1 MQREAL
7 ISLLEEVAPPDGA
20 EPYDAGRIGL
30 IIEGREE
37 IGRICCALDATPA
50 VIEKTLKAGADL
62 VIVHHTPLWNPITA
76 VTGSTATLLSTVLSA
91 GLNIYVMHTNYD
103 HAPVGINTALASL
116 LSLTDL
122 EPMSLGLVGTVT
134 LSLSEMVDRLNA
146 GPVRIYGT
154 LEKLERLA
162 VVGGGG
168 FDPCLLEEAKRM
180 GADAFLSAEMKH
192 SVARA
197 APLPCIE
204 STHYALEAPGM
215 QALAERMNWIY
226 IPDQPELSIFPSP

>member
-7 ISLLEEVAPPDGA
+7 IGQLEEIAPPDGA
-20 EPYDAGRIGL
+20 EPFDAGRIGL
-30 IIEGREE
+30 IIEGREK
-37 IGRICCALDATPA
+37 IGRVCCALDATQK
-50 VIEKTLKAGADL
+50 VIDETVRAGADL
-62 VIVHHTPLWNPITA
+62 LVVHHTPLWNPITT
-76 VTGSTATLLSTVLSA
+76 VDGPTASLLRAVLSA
-91 GLNIYVMHTNYD
+91 ELNIYVMHTNYD
-103 HAPVGINTALASL
+103 HAPAGINTALASL
-116 LSLTDL
+116 LSLTDP

-146 GPVRIYGT
+146 GPVRVYGT
-154 LEKLERLA
+154 LDRLERLA
-162 VVGGGG
+162 VVGGSG
-168 FDPCLLEEAKRM
+168 FDPCLLAEAKKI
-180 GADAFLSAEMKH
+180 GADAFLSSEMKH

-215 QALAERMNWIY
+215 QALAERMNWTY

>member
-1 MQREAL
+1 MHREAL
-7 ISLLEEVAPPDGA
+7 ISQLEEIAPPDGA

-37 IGRICCALDATPA
+37 IGRVCCALDATQKVIDEA
-50 VIEKTLKAGADL
+50 VLAGADL
-62 VIVHHTPLWNPITA
+62 LVVHHTPLWNPITS
-76 VTGSTATLLSTVLSA
+76 VTGPTATLLGTVLSA
-91 GLNIYVMHTNYD
+91 GLNVYAMHTNYD
-103 HAPVGINTALASL
+103 HAPAGINTALASL
-116 LSLTDL
+116 LSLEDP

-146 GPVRIYGT
+146 GPVRIHGS
-154 LEKLERLA
+154 LGRLERLA
-162 VVGGGG
+162 VVGGSG
-168 FDPCLLEEAKRM
+168 FDPCLLEEAKRL

-192 SVARA
+192 AVARA

-215 QALAERMNWIY
+215 QALAERMNWTY
-226 IPDQPELSIFPSP
+226 IADQPELSFFPSP

>member
-7 ISLLEEVAPPDGA
+7 ISLLEEVAPPDCA

-37 IGRICCALDATPA
+37 IGRICCALDATRH
-50 VIEKTLKAGADL
+50 VIDEALLAGADL
-62 VIVHHTPLWNPITA
+62 LIVHHTPLWNPITA
-76 VTGSTATLLSTVLSA
+76 VTGSMAALLRTVLSA

-134 LSLSEMVDRLNA
+134 LSLPDMVDRLNA

-154 LEKLERLA
+154 LQKLERLA

-168 FDPCLLEEAKRM
+168 FDPCLLEEAKRL
-180 GADAFLSAEMKH
+180 GADAFLSSEIKH
-192 SVARA
+192 VVVRA

-215 QALAERMNWIY
+215 QALAERMNWTY
-226 IPDQPELSIFPSP
+226 IADQPELSTFPSS